1 MYYSTDF
8 ELCCFLR
15 SYRGAIDPGGLVVFD
30 MVDLAFDQM
39 QIIKSAMARA
49 PVGGF
54 ATLLGRDSLEHVA
67 PLVDLAGCN
76 NLSDE
81 PVEFLINVS

>member
-49 PVGGF
+49 F
-54 ATLLGRDSLEHVA
+54 RSAASRLSW
-67 PLVDLAGCN
+67 AGIASSMW
-76 NLSDE
+76 LTWWT
-81 PVEFLINVS
+81 